1 MHDETGRL
9 MVAQTLKAMTQTR
22 SPKIGTMLVEF
33 DTPGIGQIMK
43 AAGCEFVFVDMEHSG
58 FGYESLKRTLRY
70 TQAAELPTLV
80 RVPPNRYDHIARGL
94 DIGAEGIMIPMVGS
108 AEECRHILDC
118 MKYPP
123 QGNRGVA
130 LQVAHDRYA
139 PGPVMRKLRAAN
151 RATTFF
157 ALIETAEGVENADAI
172 AAIKGVDCLWIG
184 HFDLTCSLGIP
195 GEFGDPR
202 FKKAVQKVIDAAKK
216 HDKSLA
222 RMVPDVATGLALN
235 KQGFDFIAYS
245 GDIWVYQAAL
255 QAGVEELWRK
265 CQTRRARSA

>member
-1 MHDETGRL
+1 M
-9 MVAQTLKAMTQTR
+9 AQTLKEMTQNRRT
-22 SPKIGTMLVEF
+22 KIGTMLVEF
-33 DTPGIGQIMK
+33 DSPGIGQIMK

-70 TQAAELPTLV
+70 MQAADLPALV
-80 RVPPNRYDHIARGL
+80 RVPSSRYDHIARAL

-108 AEECRHILDC
+108 ADECRHILDC
-118 MKYPP
+118 MKYAP

-157 ALIETAEGVENADAI
+157 ALIETAEGVENAEAI

-195 GEFGDPR
+195 GDFANPR
-202 FKKAVQKVIDAAKK
+202 FKRAVKKVVDAAKK

-222 RMVPDVATGLALN
+222 RMVPDVKTGVALN

-245 GDIWVYQAAL
+245 GDIWVLQAAM
-255 QAGVEELWRK
+255 QAGVDEL
-265 CQTRRARSA
+265 RRRCRSRSRTAA